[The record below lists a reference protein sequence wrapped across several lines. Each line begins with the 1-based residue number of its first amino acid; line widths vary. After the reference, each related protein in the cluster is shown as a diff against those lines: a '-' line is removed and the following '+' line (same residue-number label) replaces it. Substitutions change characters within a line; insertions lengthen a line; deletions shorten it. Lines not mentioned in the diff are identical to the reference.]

1 MRIHI
6 DEERIQKMFDNKKT
20 GEGLDAM
27 MKMLPHM
34 EAIIQSEDFAKLKE
48 RMKNNKELTFSDI
61 MGDAF
66 TVIAMKNRA
75 ALYGIVGAAMDKT
88 PEEVAAQPLEDTL
101 NAFRG
106 VVGSRTLDF
115 FIFCARM
122 VARL

>member
-1 MRIHI
+1 M
-6 DEERIQKMFDNKKT
+6 MFDNMKT

-34 EAIIQSEDFAKLKE
+34 DAIIQSEDFAKLKE
-48 RMKNNKELTFSDI
+48 RMKNDKDLTFADV

-66 TVIAMKNRA
+66 AVIAMKNRA
-75 ALYGIVGAAMDKT
+75 AMYGIVGAVMDKT

-106 VVGSRTLDF
+106 VMGSKTLDF
-115 FIFCARM
+115 FTFCARM

>member
-1 MRIHI
+1 
-6 DEERIQKMFDNKKT
+6 MFDNKKT

-48 RMKNNKELTFSDI
+48 RMKNNKELTFSDV

-66 TVIAMKNRA
+66 AVIAMKNRA

-115 FIFCARM
+115 FTFCARM

>member
-48 RMKNNKELTFSDI
+48 RMRNDKDLTFADV

-66 TVIAMKNRA
+66 AVIAMKNRA
-75 ALYGIVGAAMDKT
+75 AMYGIVGAVMDKT

-106 VVGSRTLDF
+106 VMGSKTLDF
-115 FIFCARM
+115 FTFCARM